1 MKFSL
6 LEIAF
11 GYYCQWSPLTQR
23 KRDKLDLVKERR
35 KMEREGGGSE
45 MSEIEEGLT
54 MLRER
59 EREEEEVIMIN
70 LRDTEAA
77 CLTLLTAFQQHA
89 SRDQ

>member
-1 MKFSL
+1 MVSLNTEKKRRTVFS
-6 LEIAF
+6 E
-11 GYYCQWSPLTQR
+11 R
-23 KRDKLDLVKERR
+23 KAEDGKRR
-35 KMEREGGGSE
+35 GGSE

-54 MLRER
+54 MLREK
-59 EREEEEVIMIN
+59 EEVIMIN